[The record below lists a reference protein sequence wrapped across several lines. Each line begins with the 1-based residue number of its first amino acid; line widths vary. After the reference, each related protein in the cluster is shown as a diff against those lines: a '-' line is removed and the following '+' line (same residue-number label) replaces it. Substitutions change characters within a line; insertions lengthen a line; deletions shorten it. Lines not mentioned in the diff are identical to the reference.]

1 LKNVVIRGLEDG
13 VHAALVKRARE
24 HGRSLEAQLRVICGA
39 AALPEGRVRM
49 GAALAAVGR
58 RFGGVELP
66 MLARRRHDSA

>member
-1 LKNVVIRGLEDG
+1 MIRGLEEG

-24 HGRSLEAQLRVICGA
+24 NGRSLEAQLRVICAA
-39 AALPEGRVRM
+39 AALPAGRVRM
-49 GAALAAVGR
+49 GAALAEVGR